1 MNVLPPDSNWPEYYF
16 NKLIDRGDCNS
27 LTLPNNKAEV
37 IDYLK
42 IWNRTSLNNG
52 STIDLIDYEQLIYYE
67 LTYKDDEDIQLLI
80 SILKEK
86 IANNYKLKS
95 LLLDNLIDADLY
107 KDNGAFC
114 SGEGKL
120 AEIWN

>member
-86 IANNYKLKS
+86 
-95 LLLDNLIDADLY
+95 
-107 KDNGAFC
+107 NGKMIVEMKFMWYIC
-114 SGEGKL
+114 IHNQEFDKCR
-120 AEIWN
+120 EYE